1 MAMNHATDAP
11 VVVFDAGHGF
21 GPRRYRLAYIAD
33 NWQRSIFEYQWPD
46 GRWLIV
52 NNWDTKEK
60 LFNAFCLR

>member
-11 VVVFDAGHGF
+11 EVMFAAGRGQ
-21 GPRRYRLAYIAD
+21 RRYRIMHIAD
-33 NWQRSIFEYQWPD
+33 NWQRSIFEYQWTD